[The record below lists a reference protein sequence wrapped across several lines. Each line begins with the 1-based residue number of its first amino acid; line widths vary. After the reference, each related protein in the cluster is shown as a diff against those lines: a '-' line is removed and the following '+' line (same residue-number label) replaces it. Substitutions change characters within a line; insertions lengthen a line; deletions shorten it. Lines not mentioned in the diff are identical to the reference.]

1 MTIINH
7 NNVRAM
13 AIFWMLCGSAI
24 IFLLLVLMNHF
35 SDRPEKEKTQ
45 YSSQFEV
52 KKIKK
57 PESKKKIVKK
67 RIQKPSKIAPV
78 LSHQLDS
85 DIAGLD
91 MGLPAFSLGEMG
103 DNNLLGNTADVVMTS
118 DMVDTAAR
126 PLSRSAVEYPR
137 RAKAKDIEG
146 YVVISLL
153 IDKSGK
159 VTTAKVI
166 ESEPTGVFEEKAL
179 QTIKSWLFSP
189 AKYKGKAVDSWAN
202 QTIRFELS

>member
-7 NNVRAM
+7 KNVRAI
-13 AIFWMLCGSAI
+13 AVFWMLIGSAVV
-24 IFLLLVLMNHF
+24 FLMLILMNHF
-35 SDRPEKEKTQ
+35 SDRPVKEKAE

-52 KKIKK
+52 KNPRKAEPKKETIKK
-57 PESKKKIVKK
+57 KVKKQAKIV
-67 RIQKPSKIAPV
+67 PA
-78 LSHQLDS
+78 LMHEMNA

-91 MGLPAFSLGEMG
+91 LGLPAFALGGME
-103 DNNLLGNTADVVMTS
+103 NSSLLGNTSDVVMTS
-118 DMVDTAAR
+118 DMVDTTAR
-126 PLSRSAVEYPR
+126 ALTRSTVEYPR

-166 ESEPTGVFEEKAL
+166 ESEPVGIFEEKVL
-179 QTIKSWLFSP
+179 QTIKTWLFEP